1 MYPINN
7 HLKSLEIRSLS
18 SNRPDF
24 QAEGPL
30 LTPFMLAKKTRVD
43 TSEKRLFL
51 PNDSLNLEFRLRTSR
66 RHKESSYELFEIP
79 LDYR

>member
-7 HLKSLEIRSLS
+7 HLRSLEIRSLS

-30 LTPFMLAKKTRVD
+30 LTPFMLGKTRVD

-51 PNDSLNLEFRLRTSR
+51 PYDSLNLEFGLRTSR
-66 RHKESSYELFEIP
+66 RHKESSYELFEIS

>member
-7 HLKSLEIRSLS
+7 HLRSLEIRSLS

-30 LTPFMLAKKTRVD
+30 LTPFMLGKTRVD
-43 TSEKRLFL
+43 TSGKRLFL
-51 PNDSLNLEFRLRTSR
+51 PYDSLNLEFGLRTSR